1 MTVPTDIP
9 AQSSPP
15 DQRPVAVRVR
25 DLTKKFGDFVAVDH
39 ISFQVQAG
47 EIFGFL
53 GPNGSGKTTT
63 IRMLLG
69 LIRPTEGEAW
79 VLGMDVLREPAAI
92 ARRVGYMSQKFS
104 LYPDLTGDE
113 NLTFYGR
120 AYGLRGR
127 ALARRKDEV
136 LELTGLSRQRH
147 RLAANLAGGWQQ
159 RLALAAAILHQ
170 PELLFLDEPTAG
182 VDPVSRRHFW
192 RLLYDLAAQGTT
204 IFVTTHYMDEAEQC
218 HRLAFIHRG
227 RIIALGPP
235 GQIKRERM
243 PGQVVE
249 IICQQPQ
256 VGIQALREAGI
267 PEVALYGKR
276 IHAAGPELEARL
288 PALEELLRRAG
299 AGPIT
304 LRIIPPSLEDVF
316 IANVKETASV
326 KENVSDEG
334 RTTEDGGR

>member
-1 MTVPTDIP
+1 MTRTM
-9 AQSSPP
+9 
-15 DQRPVAVRVR
+15 RYAVEARG
-25 DLTKKFGDFVAVDH
+25 LTKQFGDFVAVDH
-39 ISFQVQAG
+39 ISFAVKTG

-69 LIRPTEGEAW
+69 LITPTAGEAR
-79 VLGMDVLREPAAI
+79 VLDIDITRQPEAI

-104 LYPDLTGDE
+104 LYPDLTADE

-120 AYGLRGR
+120 AYGLRGKT
-127 ALARRKDEV
+127 LARRKDEA
-136 LELTGLSRQRH
+136 LTITGLTRYRQR
-147 RLAANLAGGWQQ
+147 LTANLAGGWQQ

-182 VDPVSRRHFW
+182 VDPVSRRAFW
-192 RLLYDLAAQGTT
+192 RLLYQLAAQQTT

-227 RIIALGPP
+227 KLIAMGPP
-235 GQIKRERM
+235 GRIKRERM
-243 PGQVVE
+243 QGQVVE
-249 IICQQPQ
+249 IICERPQ
-256 VGIQALREAGI
+256 AGVRALRQAGI

-276 IHAAGPELEARL
+276 IHAAGPGLEGRL
-288 PALEELLRRAG
+288 SALESLLKQAG
-299 AGPIT
+299 AGPQT

-316 IANVKETASV
+316 IANVKES
-326 KENVSDEG
+326 NQ
-334 RTTEDGGR
+334 

>member
-1 MTVPTDIP
+1 MSDVL
-9 AQSSPP
+9 
-15 DQRPVAVRVR
+15 RYAVEARA
-25 DLTKKFGDFVAVDH
+25 LTRKFGDFVAVDH
-39 ISFQVQAG
+39 ISFAVKPG

-69 LIRPTEGEAW
+69 LIEPTAGEAR
-79 VLGMDVLREPAAI
+79 VLDIDITREPEAI

-104 LYPDLTGDE
+104 LYPDLTADE

-127 ALARRKDEV
+127 ALKRRKDEA
-136 LELTGLSRQRH
+136 LALTGLTRHRQR
-147 RLAANLAGGWQQ
+147 LTANLAGGWQQ

-182 VDPVSRRHFW
+182 VDPVSRRNFW
-192 RLLYDLAAQGTT
+192 RLLYNLAAQQTT

-227 RIIALGPP
+227 RLIAIGPP
-235 GQIKRERM
+235 GEIKRERM
-243 PGQVVE
+243 QGQVVE
-249 IICQQPQ
+249 IICQRPQ
-256 VGIQALREAGI
+256 AGIRALREAGI

-276 IHAAGPELEARL
+276 IHAAGPGLAERLDDLKNLLEQ
-288 PALEELLRRAG
+288 AG
-299 AGPIT
+299 AGPQT

-316 IANVKETASV
+316 IANVKENSHQ
-326 KENVSDEG
+326 
-334 RTTEDGGR
+334 

>member
-1 MTVPTDIP
+1 MQSNASPTP
-9 AQSSPP
+9 A
-15 DQRPVAVRVR
+15 VIVR

-39 ISFQVQAG
+39 ISFQVQRG

-69 LIRPTEGEAW
+69 LIRPTSGGAR
-79 VLGMDVLREPAAI
+79 VLDIDINRKPEAI

-104 LYPDLTGDE
+104 LYPDLTADE

-120 AYGLRGR
+120 AYGLSGR

-136 LELTGLSRQRH
+136 LALIGLSDRRH
-147 RLAANLAGGWQQ
+147 RITANLAGGWQQ

-182 VDPVSRRHFW
+182 VDPVSRRTFW
-192 RLLYDLAAQGTT
+192 RLLYNLAVQKTT

-218 HRLAFIHRG
+218 HRLSFIHRG
-227 RIIALGPP
+227 ALIATGPP
-235 GQIKRERM
+235 GEIKRNYMRAE
-243 PGQVVE
+243 VLE
-249 IICQQPQ
+249 ILCARPQ
-256 VGIQALREAGI
+256 NGVRALREAGFGD
-267 PEVALYGKR
+267 VTLYGKR
-276 IHAAGPELEARL
+276 IHVADAHLAERQEAIREMLQNADAGPR
-288 PALEELLRRAG
+288 
-299 AGPIT
+299 T

-316 IANVKETASV
+316 IANVR
-326 KENVSDEG
+326 D
-334 RTTEDGGR
+334 

>member
-1 MTVPTDIP
+1 M
-9 AQSSPP
+9 SEE
-15 DQRPVAVRVR
+15 RRRFAVEAHG
-25 DLTKKFGDFVAVDH
+25 LTKKFGDFVAVDH
-39 ISFQVQAG
+39 IDFAVEPG

-69 LIRPTEGEAW
+69 LITPTEGEAR
-79 VLGMDVLREPAAI
+79 VLDIDITREPDAI

-104 LYPDLTGDE
+104 LYPDLTADE

-127 ALARRKDEV
+127 ALARRKDEA
-136 LELTGLSRQRH
+136 LELIGLSSRRD
-147 RLAANLAGGWQQ
+147 RLTANLAGGWQQ
-159 RLALAAAILHQ
+159 RLALAAAILHE

-182 VDPVSRRHFW
+182 VDPVSRRNFW
-192 RLLYDLAAQGTT
+192 RLLYRLAAQKTT

-227 RIIALGPP
+227 RLIAIGPP
-235 GQIKRERM
+235 GEIKRERM
-243 PGQVVE
+243 QGQVVE
-249 IICQQPQ
+249 IICEHPQ
-256 VGIQALREAGI
+256 AGVRALREAGI

-276 IHAAGPELEARL
+276 IHAAGPEMAGRL
-288 PALEELLRRAG
+288 SALESLLKQAG
-299 AGPIT
+299 AGPKT

-316 IANVKETASV
+316 IANVK
-326 KENVSDEG
+326 DQ
-334 RTTEDGGR
+334 

>member
-1 MTVPTDIP
+1 MSET
-9 AQSSPP
+9 ASY
-15 DQRPVAVRVR
+15 AVEARG
-25 DLTKKFGDFVAVDH
+25 LTRKFGDFVAVDH
-39 ISFQVQAG
+39 ISFVVEPG

-69 LIRPTEGEAW
+69 LIEPTEGEAR
-79 VLGMDVLREPAAI
+79 VLDIDITREPEAI
-92 ARRVGYMSQKFS
+92 ARSVGYMSQKFS
-104 LYPDLTGDE
+104 LYPDLTADE

-127 ALARRKDEV
+127 ALKRRKEEV
-136 LELTGLSRQRH
+136 LALTGLTRRRQR
-147 RLAANLAGGWQQ
+147 LTANLAGGWQQ

-182 VDPVSRRHFW
+182 VDPVSRRNFW
-192 RLLYDLAAQGTT
+192 RLLYNLAAQKTT

-227 RIIALGPP
+227 RLIATGPP
-235 GQIKRERM
+235 GEIKRDRM
-243 PGQVVE
+243 QGQVVE
-249 IICQQPQ
+249 IICDQPQ
-256 VGIQALREAGI
+256 IGIRVLREAGI

-276 IHAAGPELEARL
+276 IHAAGPGLENRL
-288 PALEELLRRAG
+288 DAIENLLEKAD
-299 AGPIT
+299 AGPQT

-316 IANVKETASV
+316 IANVKNHNEQ
-326 KENVSDEG
+326 
-334 RTTEDGGR
+334 